1 MLWLA
6 IAGVDPCF
14 GAEGIVQTAFKTHGF
29 NLVGRGEG
37 AKELAGYRTFRPSV
51 ESVFWY
57 SLVFWWR
64 KLFLPQVLYSEEE
77 QLQQH
82 CVWIGS
88 AATSCHG
95 SEKCSNTTNIV
106 LRKDFWR
113 YGNKLFGF
121 YVFGRNDWRQNVA

>member
-1 MLWLA
+1 M
-6 IAGVDPCF
+6 
-14 GAEGIVQTAFKTHGF
+14 QTAFKTHGF

-37 AKELAGYRTFRPSV
+37 TNEFAGYRTFRPSV
-51 ESVFWY
+51 ESVFGIA
-57 SLVFWWR
+57 LFFGWR

-82 CVWIGS
+82 CEWIGS

-95 SEKCSNTTNIV
+95 SKKCSNATNIV

-113 YGNKLFGF
+113 YGNNLFGF
-121 YVFGRNDWRQNVA
+121 YVFGRNLLRQNAEGCVSLVVFCVCVFE

>member
-1 MLWLA
+1 M
-6 IAGVDPCF
+6 
-14 GAEGIVQTAFKTHGF
+14 QTAFKTHGF

-37 AKELAGYRTFRPSV
+37 ANELAGYRTFRPSV
-51 ESVFWY
+51 ESVCWLALFF
-57 SLVFWWR
+57 VWR
-64 KLFLPQVLYSEEE
+64 KLFLPQVLYREEE

-95 SEKCSNTTNIV
+95 SKKCSNATNIV

-113 YGNKLFGF
+113 YGNELFGF
-121 YVFGRNDWRQNVA
+121 YVFERNVLRQNAD